1 MRGLKKFY
9 INRRNKKAE
18 VAILVLDDKI
28 DFKTKSITK
37 DKEGHY
43 IMIKGSIQEED
54 ITLFNIYEPIQE
66 PKYIKQILTD
76 INTVIVGDFNTDLH
90 QWTDHPA
97 RKSINGTLI

>member
-1 MRGLKKFY
+1 MRKQMQQY
-9 INRRNKKAE
+9 S
-18 VAILVLDDKI
+18 DKT
-28 DFKTKSITK
+28 DFKIKSITK

-43 IMIKGSIQEED
+43 IRIKGYIQEQD

-90 QWTDHPA
+90 QWTYHPA